1 MVVGLNAGQ
10 SVKNMDAFQV
20 LEQVFLRVSLFGHCT
35 ECKITLDH
43 MQITWGS
50 HADHM
55 ESHADH
61 IRVTCRSH
69 GGHMQITQ
77 GHMQITWGSHA
88 DHTGSL
94 MSQNLLGKLGDS

>member
-1 MVVGLNAGQ
+1 MCGYVVVGLNAGQ

-35 ECKITLDH
+35 ECKITLGRMQITWVC

-61 IRVTCRSH
+61 MGSHADHMGVTCRSH
-69 GGHMQITQ
+69 GGRMQITQ
-77 GHMQITWGSHA
+77 GH
-88 DHTGSL
+88 
-94 MSQNLLGKLGDS
+94 